1 MSRLGWQRVVGVARL
16 YNEVRPRTCAVQRHF
31 TRAALLAT
39 LTHPQAAHATSTPTR
54 SFHTTSTFLLNTSEG
69 VVRKV
74 EKGDTSLLVEFSD
87 GTREEFPY
95 CWLRDNCQCPR
106 CYDETSFTRRLTLDD
121 WDHTDHP
128 IQAQVSEGGMILQ
141 WSSGHHSHYKAQW
154 LQKRA
159 FNLTPRAVKRAKLAL
174 KKDLWGPDFK
184 LTTFDYEELVG
195 DEKVLLQWLVTME
208 KVGVTIIT
216 NTPREPRACFNI
228 INKVGFVK
236 PTHYGVHYPIRNK
249 LGANSLAYTDSKLG
263 MHNDLPYYEYV
274 PGIIFL
280 HCITQFTGE
289 GGENDLTDG
298 FHVAEYMRRHHPQE
312 YELLTDTPVYF
323 WNKGSALV
331 EQETTEFYKLL
342 NIPMIVVNRKGEVMR
357 VNNSQLRDSYLDL
370 PPHQV
375 APWYSALRLYNRV
388 IEEQAIRNKLNDG
401 ETMVMD
407 NTRLLHGR
415 TAYNG
420 AVGERYMDQ
429 VYLDWDEAVSTRRV
443 LQEKYDVSLQ

>member
-16 YNEVRPRTCAVQRHF
+16 YNE
-31 TRAALLAT
+31 
-39 LTHPQAAHATSTPTR
+39 AAHATSTPTR

-95 CWLRDNCQCPR
+95 CWLRDNCQCPS
-106 CYDETSFTRRLTLDD
+106 TN
-121 WDHTDHP
+121 P
-128 IQAQVSEGGMILQ
+128 ICVVVLSHRGNGFNHWQVSEGGMILQ